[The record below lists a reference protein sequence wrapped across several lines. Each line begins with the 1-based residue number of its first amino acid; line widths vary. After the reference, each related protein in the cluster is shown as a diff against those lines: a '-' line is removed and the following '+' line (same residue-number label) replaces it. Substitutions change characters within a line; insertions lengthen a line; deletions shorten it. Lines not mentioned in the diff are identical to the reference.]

1 MDLSTLGYQELVEL
15 RTQLDGELVRRKEQE
30 KSRIL
35 SQLQSAAAASGF
47 TIAELLGEVSGKKG
61 AKKAPAAAAYMNPA
75 DASQTW
81 SGRGRKP
88 QWVHDAIANGA
99 TLDTL
104 KI

>member
-1 MDLSTLGYQELVEL
+1 
-15 RTQLDGELVRRKEQE
+15 
-30 KSRIL
+30 
-35 SQLQSAAAASGF
+35 
-47 TIAELLGEVSGKKG
+47 
-61 AKKAPAAAAYMNPA
+61 MNPA
-75 DASQTW
+75 DSSQTW